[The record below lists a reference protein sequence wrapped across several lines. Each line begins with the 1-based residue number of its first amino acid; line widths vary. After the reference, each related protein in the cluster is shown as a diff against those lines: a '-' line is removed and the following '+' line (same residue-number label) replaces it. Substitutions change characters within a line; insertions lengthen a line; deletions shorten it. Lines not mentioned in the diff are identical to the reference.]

1 MQIILKASG
10 IEHTNALDTY
20 VTKKL
25 GELDKILDPNDESIK
40 ARVEIAKET
49 HHHKTGAEV
58 YNAQVSLRAWKKMF
72 KVNSTDDQS
81 LYAAIDAMKDQ
92 IVRDTKEFKA
102 RMKAMT
108 KKGDV
113 AMKKSVKANFK

>member
-10 IEHTNALDTY
+10 IEHTNAIDTY

-25 GELDKILDPNDESIK
+25 GELDKVLDPNDESIK
-40 ARVEIAKET
+40 ARVEISKET
-49 HHHKTGAEV
+49 KHHKTGVDV
-58 YNAQVSLRAWKKMF
+58 YRAQVSLRAWKKAF
-72 KVNSTDDQS
+72 KVSATDEES
-81 LYAAIDAMKDQ
+81 LYAAIDAMKDLA
-92 IVRDTKEFKA
+92 VRDVKEFKA

-113 AMKKSVKANFK
+113 AMKKSVRENFR